1 MGENIY
7 KKGNMKEISVNKK
20 LNRMIRR
27 DMEEGNNLNNGS
39 TNKRKFKVH
48 IKMNKITMKILL
60 KKKKQFQSK
69 ILINH

>member
-1 MGENIY
+1 ME
-7 KKGNMKEISVNKK
+7 EISVNKK